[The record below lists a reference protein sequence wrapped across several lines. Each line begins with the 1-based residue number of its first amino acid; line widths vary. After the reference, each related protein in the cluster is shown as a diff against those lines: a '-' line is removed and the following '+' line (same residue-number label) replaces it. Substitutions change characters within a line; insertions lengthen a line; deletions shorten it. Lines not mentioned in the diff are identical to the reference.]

1 MRIIVG
7 FEYTQVVTEHLF
19 KLGHEVF
26 SCDLREGEK
35 GLPHIRG
42 DIKDHL
48 GPCKA
53 NNFKGWQGGIFFPPC
68 TDLAISGARWFP
80 EKILNGKQAA
90 SIKLF
95 KKAANATIFFTAVE
109 NPIGIMSTKWRKPDQ
124 IIQPFQFGDP
134 FRKPTCIWVKKLP
147 ILTHTHIVDQGVI
160 KETKSGKKIPEWY
173 SNNKKLRDRTFPGIA
188 AAMADQWFPF
198 PLLSDHLKH
207 IKIKL

>member
-7 FEYTQVVTEHLF
+7 FEYTQVVTEHLLN
-19 KLGHEVF
+19 LGHEVF

-42 DIKDHL
+42 NIRDHL
-48 GPCKA
+48 GPCRA

-68 TDLAISGARWFP
+68 TDLANSGARWFP
-80 EKILNGKQAA
+80 EKIANGSQSK
-90 SIKLF
+90 SIRLF
-95 KKAANATIFFTAVE
+95 KSITKTSIFFTAVE
-109 NPIGIMSTKWRKPDQ
+109 NPIGIMSTKYRKPDQ

-134 FRKPTCIWVKKLP
+134 FRKSTCIWVKHLP
-147 ILTHTHIVDQGVI
+147 LLTHTRLVDQGMI
-160 KETKSGKKIPEWY
+160 QISKSGKKIPVWY

-188 AAMADQWFPF
+188 EAMAKQWFPF